1 MFQFPGFA
9 PPIKIGGD
17 RSSTGRV
24 APFGNLRINSYV
36 HLPAAYRS
44 LSRPSSPLIAKAST
58 VYSYVTY
65 DFLVFFSMKIVSLY
79 LTYIHSIFVI
89 INHRL
94 LTFYLFVCFLL
105 LIISQYVNELF
116 LSIMLNF

>member
-1 MFQFPGFA
+1 
-9 PPIKIGGD
+9 
-17 RSSTGRV
+17 
-24 APFGNLRINSYV
+24 
-36 HLPAAYRS
+36 
-44 LSRPSSPLIAKAST
+44 
-58 VYSYVTY
+58 
-65 DFLVFFSMKIVSLY
+65 MKIVSLY